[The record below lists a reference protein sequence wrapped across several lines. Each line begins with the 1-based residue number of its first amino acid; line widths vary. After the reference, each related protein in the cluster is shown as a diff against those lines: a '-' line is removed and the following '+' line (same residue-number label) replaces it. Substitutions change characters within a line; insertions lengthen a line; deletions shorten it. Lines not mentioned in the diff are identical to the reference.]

1 MQRIAELF
9 PDLAYIHVSEPR
21 LSWMQVIDPGE
32 QVRKIIFFSLKPPTN
47 LSFQSNDFVRKI
59 WAPRPIISTGG
70 YDRKLAMEVAD
81 NQGDLIAFGRSFI
94 ANVSASIV

>member
-1 MQRIAELF
+1 MSAN
-9 PDLAYIHVSEPR
+9 LACR
-21 LSWMQVIDPGE
+21 GCKLSILE
-32 QVRKIIFFSLKPPTN
+32 NRFAKIIFSSFKPPTN